1 MINFLNNWIEQI
13 AISAIIVSVFE
24 LILPNGNLKKYIKI
38 ILGVYIIFCLIS
50 PFVNASELYNLDDIK
65 LDEYVDTSKAQTNL
79 NQTSIDSR
87 LQELYI
93 DQLKNDIKLK
103 VEEHGYTIYKCNIDA
118 DLNTSSEN
126 PGIHEIDLILENNK
140 NLNNIEKIEIN
151 PNSKQ
156 EEIKDE
162 NIDKLRQ
169 DLANNYEIDKN
180 IINIKVK

>member
-1 MINFLNNWIEQI
+1 MINFFNNWIEQI

-24 LILPNGNLKKYIKI
+24 LILPSGNLKKYIKI

-65 LDEYVDTSKAQTNL
+65 LDEYVDTSKTQTNL

-93 DQLKNDIKLK
+93 DQLKSDMKLK
-103 VEEHGYTIYKCNIDA
+103 VEEHEYIIYKCNIDA
-118 DLNTSSEN
+118 DLNTSSDN
-126 PGIHEIDLILENNK
+126 PGIHKIDLILER
-140 NLNNIEKIEIN
+140 NNIEKIEIN
-151 PNSKQ
+151 PTSKQ

-162 NIDKLRQ
+162 NIEDLKQ
-169 DLANNYEIDKN
+169 DLANYYEIDKN
-180 IINIKVK
+180 IINIKIK